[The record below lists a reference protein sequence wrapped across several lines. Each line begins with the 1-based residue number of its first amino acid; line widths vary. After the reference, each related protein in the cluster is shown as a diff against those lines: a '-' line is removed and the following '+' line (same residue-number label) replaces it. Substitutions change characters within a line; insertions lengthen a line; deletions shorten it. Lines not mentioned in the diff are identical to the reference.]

1 MSDEKVS
8 FLLYNEWGEYIR
20 MLTIEERGKLLT
32 AIFDFQDTGE
42 LPAFDGQLKMA
53 FAIMTKQFNRDSK
66 KWIEQKAKR
75 SAAGKKGA
83 EARWDI
89 EKSLESKEIAPSLD
103 SNKITNSLD
112 MVKQSHDEKF
122 KL

>member
-8 FLLYNEWGEYIR
+8 FLLYNEWGEYVR
-20 MLTIEERGKLLT
+20 MLTNEERGKLLT

-42 LPAFDGQLKMA
+42 LPEFNGQLKMA

-83 EARWDI
+83 ETRWEGNKTSYSD
-89 EKSLESKEIAPSLD
+89 ETLESTKPI
-103 SNKITNSLD
+103 NSLD
-112 MVKQSHDEKF
+112 IVKQKLNDKF
-122 KL
+122 NF